1 MESGQDE
8 RLAYLTDSLGFPNFP
23 WPPTITIDS
32 GVDYDVYNQLQVQ
45 FDVFMSQLVGLEN
58 NTLLPEIDQISI
70 PGEKILF
77 QRDDYTINPVDYIA
91 HVYYGDLDSSI
102 LKNDLPIDNKLL
114 YFDKNNPNYFAS
126 SYPTKVN
133 LAIDLYDIDYFS
145 NEQTGLSFEQLE
157 EIREAHLNGTGLV
170 ISDYLLSEIE
180 QAFLSSR
187 NYVYRFQLVQWG
199 VEENILSDDAIKN
212 SYFFSGYESQEYLD
226 ELRQSYSYK
235 KQKYDQIYKSK
246 KIIESDSDGNL
257 KYNLFSHNYTTP
269 GPKSIKIIVYRYTK
283 DHMVLIETTLI
294 TKNININDGL
304 LLSQDFSIFGG
315 SEYVFLPLRSGM
327 SGSNAII
334 GGLDSDSKYNN
345 SVEKIKKDDNFIKVD
360 YLNRASSRIFIDDF
374 NDGFYGNA
382 PGQLDLGLTRVYKK
396 PSDLYRFLNA
406 DVNSFV
412 ATQFPSTHLY
422 DQGNRIQTL
431 PINSS
436 ATDIFIDDEN
446 CVIDINSE
454 NMEYL
459 TIPNK
464 VGTQDKSVL
473 IGDYKVNQP
482 KDGKVS
488 KQGNMKIPKVERN
501 KNKQA
506 F

>member
-1 MESGQDE
+1 M
-8 RLAYLTDSLGFPNFP
+8 RGFF
-23 WPPTITIDS
+23 
-32 GVDYDVYNQLQVQ
+32 
-45 FDVFMSQLVGLEN
+45 
-58 NTLLPEIDQISI
+58 
-70 PGEKILF
+70 
-77 QRDDYTINPVDYIA
+77 
-91 HVYYGDLDSSI
+91 
-102 LKNDLPIDNKLL
+102 
-114 YFDKNNPNYFAS
+114 FA
-126 SYPTKVN
+126 
-133 LAIDLYDIDYFS
+133 I
-145 NEQTGLSFEQLE
+145 
-157 EIREAHLNGTGLV
+157 
-170 ISDYLLSEIE
+170 
-180 QAFLSSR
+180 
-187 NYVYRFQLVQWG
+187 
-199 VEENILSDDAIKN
+199 ILSIKN

-235 KQKYDQIYKSK
+235 KQKYDQIYISK

-374 NDGFYGNA
+374 NDGQYGNT

-396 PSDLYRFLNA
+396 PSDLYSFLNA

-488 KQGNMKIPKVERN
+488 KQGNMKTPKVERN

>member
-1 MESGQDE
+1 
-8 RLAYLTDSLGFPNFP
+8 
-23 WPPTITIDS
+23 
-32 GVDYDVYNQLQVQ
+32 
-45 FDVFMSQLVGLEN
+45 
-58 NTLLPEIDQISI
+58 
-70 PGEKILF
+70 
-77 QRDDYTINPVDYIA
+77 
-91 HVYYGDLDSSI
+91 
-102 LKNDLPIDNKLL
+102 
-114 YFDKNNPNYFAS
+114 
-126 SYPTKVN
+126 
-133 LAIDLYDIDYFS
+133 
-145 NEQTGLSFEQLE
+145 
-157 EIREAHLNGTGLV
+157 
-170 ISDYLLSEIE
+170 
-180 QAFLSSR
+180 
-187 NYVYRFQLVQWG
+187 
-199 VEENILSDDAIKN
+199 
-212 SYFFSGYESQEYLD
+212 
-226 ELRQSYSYK
+226 
-235 KQKYDQIYKSK
+235 
-246 KIIESDSDGNL
+246 
-257 KYNLFSHNYTTP
+257 
-269 GPKSIKIIVYRYTK
+269 
-283 DHMVLIETTLI
+283 
-294 TKNININDGL
+294 
-304 LLSQDFSIFGG
+304 
-315 SEYVFLPLRSGM
+315 M

-396 PSDLYRFLNA
+396 PSDLYSFLNA
-406 DVNSFV
+406 DVDSFV
-412 ATQFPSTHLY
+412 DTQFPSTHIY